1 MHREEVHNLLFMKE
15 ISFAVIIASF
25 GPYITSW
32 YLFKLI
38 VVFVIYVL
46 ILEYLKQCGYLVT
59 LSNHVRRYKGQP
71 GGSLVKQTM
80 TGVKSLKKKSMRKKR
95 MERKIIMMKRKM
107 SIHLYGNKERLH
119 LINLYDCCKVVR
131 NFAGH
136 MHWQI
141 NGLRMV
147 YEVISYFKFKN
158 ASFIVNY
165 RRNMEL

>member
-80 TGVKSLKKKSMRKKR
+80 TGVKSLKKKSTRKKR
-95 MERKIIMMKRKM
+95 MERN
-107 SIHLYGNKERLH
+107 Y
-119 LINLYDCCKVVR
+119 YDEKKNVYPFV
-131 NFAGH
+131 
-136 MHWQI
+136 WQ
-141 NGLRMV
+141 
-147 YEVISYFKFKN
+147 
-158 ASFIVNY
+158 
-165 RRNMEL
+165 